1 MELLTLPPV
10 PDAIGGQTQPLTRRQ
25 SLPLAH
31 PAQLVAEP
39 ARVPVTFR
47 PGHRDAGLSLPSL
60 HQLQDQWDGEA
71 AHLNVRRLRLITP
84 PVQPI
89 DLKAELPGLAALLAL
104 APLALL
110 AFALV
115 TP

>member
-10 PDAIGGQTQPLTRRQ
+10 PDATCGNTQSLPRRP

-47 PGHRDAGLSLPSL
+47 PGHRDAGLSLSTL

-71 AHLNVRRLRLITP
+71 AHLNVRRFRLIAP

-89 DLKAELPGLAALLAL
+89 NARAELPGLAALLVL